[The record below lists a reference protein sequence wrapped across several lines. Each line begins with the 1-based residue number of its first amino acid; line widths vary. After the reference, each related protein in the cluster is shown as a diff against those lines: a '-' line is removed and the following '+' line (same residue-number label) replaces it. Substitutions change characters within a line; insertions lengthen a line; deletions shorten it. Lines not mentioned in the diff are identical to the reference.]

1 MAKTELYIDAPLD
14 TRIDSLDFGENLL
27 TMTDSGFGVQV
38 YLTRPADGEFDVEPD
53 VVKKAYVIRR
63 AYADE
68 KNPDLFDTDCD
79 HWSELQFY
87 EGTIREVLPQILN
100 DLKEE
105 FTLAT
110 NLPEGSMIEVTPL
123 LWDNKKK
130 DFLPIPKDEWKK
142 IKNGDTGNSFEEQFK
157 LAAAGWQ
164 EELIGKGLNRTEVN
178 KKMLEALRNI
188 NAKHK
193 DFTH

>member
-1 MAKTELYIDAPLD
+1 
-14 TRIDSLDFGENLL
+14 
-27 TMTDSGFGVQV
+27 
-38 YLTRPADGEFDVEPD
+38 
-53 VVKKAYVIRR
+53 
-63 AYADE
+63 
-68 KNPDLFDTDCD
+68 
-79 HWSELQFY
+79 
-87 EGTIREVLPQILN
+87 
-100 DLKEE
+100 
-105 FTLAT
+105 
-110 NLPEGSMIEVTPL
+110 MIEVTPL

-142 IKNGDTGNSFEEQFK
+142 IKNGDAGNSFEEQFK

-178 KKMLEALRNI
+178 KKMLEALRYI

>member
-38 YLTRPADGEFDVEPD
+38 YLTRPADGEFDVEP
-53 VVKKAYVIRR
+53 
-63 AYADE
+63 
-68 KNPDLFDTDCD
+68 
-79 HWSELQFY
+79 
-87 EGTIREVLPQILN
+87 